1 MIQERI
7 CANRSK
13 TTIREHQ
20 HSLQIQ
26 PPLIAPGRFGVSR
39 GRKRNAKP
47 AGSDERRLYSKANIN
62 KDAMFVCFVSKNR
75 AKEHGTSGTRQMVQ
89 DFPIISVKTR
99 NEEYLWR
106 YSSFSE
112 KFPVEKSVP
121 FDFSPEQPVFPCK
134 LKTPEVLIFSACRL
148 WLMDSSAQNCWLI

>member
-20 HSLQIQ
+20 HSLRMQ
-26 PPLIAPGRFGVSR
+26 PPLIAPGSFNVSR

-62 KDAMFVCFVSKNR
+62 KDAMFVCFVSKNC
-75 AKEHGTSGTRQMVQ
+75 AKQHGTSGTRQMVQ

-99 NEEYLWR
+99 KVFF
-106 YSSFSE
+106 SSFSE
-112 KFPVEKSVP
+112 TFPVEKSVP
-121 FDFSPEQPVFPCK
+121 FDFSPEQKVSPCK
-134 LKTPEVLIFSACRL
+134 WKTPIISFIREDIDFVTFAAGQVWAYTS
-148 WLMDSSAQNCWLI
+148 W

>member
-26 PPLIAPGRFGVSR
+26 PPLIAPGRFDVSR

-134 LKTPEVLIFSACRL
+134 LKTPEVLIFSACRPKL
-148 WLMDSSAQNCWLI
+148 LTNLTC

>member
-47 AGSDERRLYSKANIN
+47 ARSDERRLYSKANIN
-62 KDAMFVCFVSKNR
+62 KDAMFVCFVGKNR

-89 DFPIISVKTR
+89 DFPIMLVKTKK
-99 NEEYLWR
+99 EEY
-106 YSSFSE
+106 F
-112 KFPVEKSVP
+112 
-121 FDFSPEQPVFPCK
+121 
-134 LKTPEVLIFSACRL
+134 
-148 WLMDSSAQNCWLI
+148 